1 MKSVNFFCL
10 KFNYDKNLI
19 STDKNLIF
27 TDKNLNPIFNVS
39 ITEKILSPSGEIL
52 EDISSAITSQSIRG
66 IYILDDGVDRELDDS
81 WKTLLEN
88 MDFVIVQT
96 YAMTELAKLA
106 KIVLP
111 GLAPFERE
119 GTITNDQGRVQWLR
133 PSIPIKGDSKPDW
146 EILMLVRNALQKDSE
161 QFADLGGV
169 IKRMSDQFPDYA
181 GVSLIKVGAMGIAVN
196 GKNT

>member
-1 MKSVNFFCL
+1 MGSLTPITDEEIIYPSGFRISSERSPNL
-10 KFNYDKNLI
+10 KGMNG
-19 STDKNLIF
+19 
-27 TDKNLNPIFNVS
+27 V
-39 ITEKILSPSGEIL
+39 SGEIL
-52 EDISSAITSQSIRG
+52 EDISSAIKNQSIRG

-146 EILMLVRNALQKDSE
+146 EILMLVRNALHKDSE
-161 QFADLGGV
+161 QFADLGRV

-181 GVSLIKVGAMGIAVN
+181 GVSLFKVGAMGIAVN